1 MRLKKEQDLD
11 EFLTN
16 RYINKIKQS
25 TSKEAESIVT
35 SVVDFTQNM
44 QRLGIED
51 GPNLDAL
58 NSKAQ
63 PSKGLQ
69 GFSYAA
75 TMNKIKE
82 SKKNQDFIRKEKEI
96 RQRKQKVDQV

>member
-1 MRLKKEQDLD
+1 MD

-16 RYINKIKQS
+16 WYITKIKED
-25 TSKEAESIVT
+25 TKKEADDIET
-35 SVVDFTQNM
+35 SVIDFTQNM

-51 GPNLDAL
+51 GPNIDNL
-58 NSKAQ
+58 NKPPQ

-82 SKKNQDFIRKEKEI
+82 SKKH
-96 RQRKQKVDQV
+96 